1 MGTRC
6 ERLSKVIWSLNPWV
20 QRLICGVVRARD
32 KPPPSASR
40 RRQRWRWPGAGS
52 RSSARLGCERK
63 LELHGHRRLARGWC
77 SWREAVLGHEAGDR
91 FRCCCSLDPSHRP
104 TATNARIKV
113 GLKNVFQKPAP
124 APPSRRAAVIT
135 LQELELI
142 ASGGWWPALERIV
155 FGLGNHFAAERGVTR
170 EHAEVSQ

>member
-1 MGTRC
+1 MATG
-6 ERLSKVIWSLNPWV
+6 
-20 QRLICGVVRARD
+20 G
-32 KPPPSASR
+32 
-40 RRQRWRWPGAGS
+40 
-52 RSSARLGCERK
+52 
-63 LELHGHRRLARGWC
+63 
-77 SWREAVLGHEAGDR
+77 WREAVLGHEAGDR

-124 APPSRRAAVIT
+124 APPSRKAAVIT

-155 FGLGNHFAAERGVTR
+155 FGLGNHFAAERGVPPKERRSTSTN
-170 EHAEVSQ
+170 ENSEVALRPRDVASRS

>member
-1 MGTRC
+1 MHVVASSQGTPRHAA
-6 ERLSKVIWSLNPWV
+6 EAAY
-20 QRLICGVVRARD
+20 GVN
-32 KPPPSASR
+32 
-40 RRQRWRWPGAGS
+40 GS
-52 RSSARLGCERK
+52 DRERK

-170 EHAEVSQ
+170 EHAETTSLRSAE